1 MMAKL
6 ETFAE
11 SAREGKKK
19 IRTRARLMDAAVTVI
34 ARSGLDLASV
44 QDIAIEAEV
53 ANGTF
58 YSHFRDKEEIVAAI
72 SHGIATDLA
81 RHMDEGSVDFK
92 DAAHRVAYA
101 TQRFIQIAVS
111 QPKWGWLYI
120 HTFYHP
126 KAVKRTSK
134 RHIERDIKLGIEQKR
149 FSVVPDE
156 YLLNVIL
163 VIIKLA
169 IHTQLTKSRK
179 SGEALTA
186 TAAILRVLGMPADE
200 AEAISR
206 RASPGELDDAR

>member
-1 MMAKL
+1 MAKL

-19 IRTRARLMDAAVTVI
+19 TRTRAKLMDAALTVI
-34 ARSGLDLASV
+34 ASRGLDLASV
-44 QDIAIEAEV
+44 QDIATEADV

-92 DAAHRVAYA
+92 DAAYRVAYA
-101 TQRFIQIAVS
+101 TQHFIQIAVS

-149 FSVVPDE
+149 FSIVPDE

-163 VIIKLA
+163 AIIKLA
-169 IHTQLTKSRK
+169 IHSQLTKK
-179 SGEALTA
+179 KKADEARTA
-186 TAAILRVLGMPADE
+186 TAAILRVLGMEATE
-200 AEAISR
+200 AEEITL
-206 RASPGELDDAR
+206 RAFPGEVG